1 MPVRGRVSMQNYAG
15 WRFQD
20 RRYAASRCPAR
31 GRVSK
36 LGVVQAGGALP
47 EAMGGEEQEEDPPAV
62 ADCTLRYPAPR
73 GPPVLSL
80 THSLSSSLHSHS
92 CSRSLG
98 CSPSPSPPPSLP
110 PSLPPFLSPSLARK
124 HALTDRCA
132 VVALSLHRSF

>member
-20 RRYAASRCPAR
+20 RRYAASSCPAR

-47 EAMGGEEQEEDPPAV
+47 EAVGGEEQEEDPPAV

-80 THSLSSSLHSHS
+80 SLTHSLPLSIRTLALARSVALPLPFPLPP
-92 CSRSLG
+92 SR
-98 CSPSPSPPPSLP
+98 PPSPPSSLP
-110 PSLPPFLSPSLARK
+110 P
-124 HALTDRCA
+124 
-132 VVALSLHRSF
+132 

>member
-20 RRYAASRCPAR
+20 RRYAASSCPAR

-80 THSLSSSLHSHS
+80 SLSLSLFLSPFALLL
-92 CSRSLG
+92 SLARLL
-98 CSPSPSPPPSLP
+98 SLSLSTSLPPALPSPPSSLP
-110 PSLPPFLSPSLARK
+110 P
-124 HALTDRCA
+124 
-132 VVALSLHRSF
+132 